1 MKKIKT
7 ILIYSILISGLFL
20 TAGTSSQGVFTF
32 CKNVDDNVY
41 PIEAVSEISTG
52 TPVYFHFAMI
62 NPIGKEGDN
71 NITVGWIIHTV
82 GEDGMD
88 SGFIDEY
95 FTYFQPG
102 YRRFCTDQPFYFS
115 SPGKYRVYAISWD
128 DRQLNHHTG
137 NLTKYHA
144 KNEITVK

>member
-1 MKKIKT
+1 MRTAKI
-7 ILIYSILISGLFL
+7 ILSAAIFFIMAISIN
-20 TAGTSSQGVFTF
+20 AQDVFTF

-41 PIEAVSEISTG
+41 PVDAVSEISMG
-52 TPVYFHFAMI
+52 TPVYFHFAMV

-82 GEDGMD
+82 GEDGTD
-88 SGFIDEY
+88 NGFIDEY

-102 YRRFCTDQPFYFS
+102 YRRFCTDQPFYFQA
-115 SPGKYRVYAISWD
+115 PGKYRVYAINWD

-137 NLTKYHA
+137 NLTKYYA
-144 KNEITVK
+144 KSEIIVK